1 MRSLD
6 FLCAFLDF
14 FGCPHIN
21 FDTGRSP
28 QTKQTIEQN
37 HSQAPPPSGGGV
49 CFLQQ
54 NSTARD
60 MVLPAG
66 GAAISI

>member
-14 FGCPHIN
+14 FGCPRIKICYRAFTEDQRDKLRIH
-21 FDTGRSP
+21 T
-28 QTKQTIEQN
+28 
-37 HSQAPPPSGGGV
+37 QAPPPSGGGV